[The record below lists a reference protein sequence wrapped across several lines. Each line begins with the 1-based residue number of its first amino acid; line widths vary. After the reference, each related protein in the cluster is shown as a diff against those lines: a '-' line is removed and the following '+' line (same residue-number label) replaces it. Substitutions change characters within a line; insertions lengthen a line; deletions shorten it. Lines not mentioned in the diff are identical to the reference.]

1 MARDD
6 FTVSASANTAAIAR
20 SLGNLADKQIPFA
33 TANALTAIA
42 KRIKA
47 GQVKVMKDRLDRPT
61 PFTLNS
67 LYLKAARK
75 NQLEARVW
83 FKDYA
88 SKGTPAGKYM
98 QPSVYG
104 GAGKQKRFERA
115 LVARGLM
122 GDDQHAIPVSS
133 MARDSYGNVPRG
145 LYVKILS
152 GLKAFGQQGYDA
164 NATNSTRSKRK
175 GNAQRY
181 FVATIDGMTGIWERR
196 KSAFGDGA
204 TPLFVFTDSPPKYRV
219 RVPFFKIA
227 ENIHKANY
235 EREFTVA
242 LTHAI
247 ATAKK

>member
-1 MARDD
+1 MANKD
-6 FTVSASANTAAIAR
+6 FTVTASANTEAIAR
-20 SLGNLADKQIPFA
+20 AISRTANEQIPFA

-42 KRIKA
+42 KRVRD

-67 LYLKAARK
+67 LYVKAARK
-75 NQLEARVW
+75 NKLEARVW

-115 LVARGLM
+115 LIARGLM

-133 MARDSYGNVPRG
+133 LGRDSYGNVPRG